1 MPNVLMNG
9 VLLGKEITRHRFLKP
24 DSEKIYDDLRAFGA
38 CGAPAIIFQRPDGT
52 LGIEERDNL
61 NLTIVPDMISAP
73 SLSIR

>member
-9 VLLGKEITRHRFLKP
+9 VLLGKEITRDRFLKL
-24 DSEKIYDDLRAFGA
+24 DSGRIYDDLRAFGA

-61 NLTIVPDMISAP
+61 NLTMVQDIDLIA
-73 SLSIR
+73 

>member
-9 VLLGKEITRHRFLKP
+9 VLLGKEITRDRFLKP

-38 CGAPAIIFQRPDGT
+38 CGAPAIVQ
-52 LGIEERDNL
+52 
-61 NLTIVPDMISAP
+61 DMISAP